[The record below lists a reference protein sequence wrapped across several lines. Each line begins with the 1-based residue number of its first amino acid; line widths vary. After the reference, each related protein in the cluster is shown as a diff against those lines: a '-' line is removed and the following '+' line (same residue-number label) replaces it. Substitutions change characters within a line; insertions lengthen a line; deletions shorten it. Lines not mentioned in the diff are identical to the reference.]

1 MSLDRNADVTIAP
14 VTIGRAVIGLRRLYT
29 SAGVDPY
36 DEVVWE
42 RRDARITNWVD
53 GSVAF
58 EQLGVEFPTTWS
70 QNATNIVTQ
79 KYFRGGLGSPDREW
93 SLKQVVDRIVDTITD
108 WGFAF

>member
-1 MSLDRNADVTIAP
+1 MSLDQIADG
-14 VTIGRAVIGLRRLYT
+14 TIGLTRLFT
-29 SAGVDPY
+29 SEGVDPY

-58 EQLGVEFPTTWS
+58 EQVGVEFPITWS

-79 KYFRGGLGSPDREW
+79 KYFRGALGSPDR
-93 SLKQVVDRIVDTITD
+93 
-108 WGFAF
+108 